1 MKIRLNEKD
10 RTPKPGLKRTVL
22 ETGRSIETRLWFVSP
37 VCGWAARA
45 DFTEDRD
52 LHHLH
57 GLADG
62 QRFDLGNYEAEA
74 VKLAGHTP
82 GSMGI
87 LLKEDGLLITGDAAS
102 TLTYLFLEH
111 SLTVEQYV
119 QNLKRIYKRRNEYK
133 NGILL
138 SHGRMEP
145 RSYAML
151 KELITIGETVLLRY
165 DRGMLPYYPE
175 EKKLHIST
183 SSGEYEACQ
192 AGSPHRETGRAYLLY
207 RQDRV
212 R

>member
-1 MKIRLNEKD
+1 
-10 RTPKPGLKRTVL
+10 
-22 ETGRSIETRLWFVSP
+22 
-37 VCGWAARA
+37 
-45 DFTEDRD
+45 
-52 LHHLH
+52 
-57 GLADG
+57 
-62 QRFDLGNYEAEA
+62 
-74 VKLAGHTP
+74 
-82 GSMGI
+82 MGI

-192 AGSPHRETGRAYLLY
+192 AGSPHRETGRAYLLS